1 MGLFKHQPIV
11 KLLLCCLKLH
21 FIIHY
26 WLFKLHFIIGRW
38 VATSALPPLDKLY
51 RRRPLFEEAA
61 YWFTAAVCNALLTNI
76 PSACVI
82 TEEDR
87 SGKYES
93 SQRGQKFI
101 YSGMY

>member
-1 MGLFKHQPIV
+1 MQHQ
-11 KLLLCCLKLH
+11 KN
-21 FIIHY
+21 
-26 WLFKLHFIIGRW
+26 
-38 VATSALPPLDKLY
+38 KLY

-87 SGKYES
+87 SGKYELP
-93 SQRGQKFI
+93 SQSFRLYTEFSLRRVRQIVGAFWNIEQTTVRLHLQ
-101 YSGMY
+101 

>member
-1 MGLFKHQPIV
+1 MS
-11 KLLLCCLKLH
+11 
-21 FIIHY
+21 
-26 WLFKLHFIIGRW
+26 RW

-87 SGKYES
+87 SGKYDLSQPARSVNTSNISES
-93 SQRGQKFI
+93 SQLLWVFYLQTLDL
-101 YSGMY
+101 SSQ